1 MSQPLFGTVNMG
13 VVENYQAF
21 GEYLGSVDKTQH
33 LDQFKKDFYGQLYVS
48 GEGDIL
54 M

>member
-1 MSQPLFGTVNMG
+1 MG

-21 GEYLGSVDKTQH
+21 GEYLGSVDKSQH
-33 LDQFKKDFYGQLYVS
+33 LDQFKKDFHGQLSVP